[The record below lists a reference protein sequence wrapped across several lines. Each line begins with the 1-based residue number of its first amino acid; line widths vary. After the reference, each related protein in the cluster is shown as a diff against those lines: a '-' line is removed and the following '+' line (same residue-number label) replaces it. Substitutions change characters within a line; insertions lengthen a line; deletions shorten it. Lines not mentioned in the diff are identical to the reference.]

1 MVKQSIYMA
10 RWIIHLA
17 IVAVMVAMAVGELKR
32 NAPRKETVVIV
43 QDGYELTDGKRV
55 WLRLNPTDVAATDAG
70 DAHSWLGSYRDS
82 MAAATDY
89 VRKCLAEADYFLQ
102 VHAVQDEGYGQ
113 VVSQRDDFRRQLAS
127 RERQLA
133 LLDSLCHDNGR
144 LFLKPFRRTVAQ
156 DSLPMPDHS
165 ICIRSYGWY
174 QGGLLPLRPRWGKG
188 ISVDCS
194 GRLLLGE
201 WNQESLAKA
210 TIFLPEGIYEGSAS
224 ACFYPEG
231 HGRLRQWNGAVY
243 EGRWENGRCQ
253 GFGIE
258 MNDEHLKAGEW
269 RNGKFLGERMN
280 YTSERIY
287 GIDISRYQHGKG
299 RKYYPI
305 HWNRLR
311 INYLGKVNNKRNAGN
326 SYPVSFVYIKS
337 TEGTTVRNRYYR
349 ADYQQARRNGIAC
362 GAYHFFSTRTSGSKQ
377 AQFFL
382 RHARF
387 AKGDFPPVLDVEPS
401 HRQICEMGGPDALF
415 REVREWLRI
424 VEKKTG
430 VLPVLYVSQSFV
442 NRYLRDEGELKRK
455 YPVWIARYGEY
466 KPDVKLVFWQLC
478 SDGRVQGITGDV
490 DINVFNGYD
499 NQFQLFKKEQT
510 IR

>member
-1 MVKQSIYMA
+1 MAEQSKRMA
-10 RWIIHLA
+10 GWILHLA
-17 IVAVMVAMAVGELKR
+17 IVCVLVAAALIELQR
-32 NAPRKETVVIV
+32 NTPKEQMPIV
-43 QDGYELTDGKRV
+43 LREGYELADGRQV
-55 WLRLNPTDVAATDAG
+55 WLTVGRSDVQPEDLQHVEAWVEA
-70 DAHSWLGSYRDS
+70 YRDS
-82 MAAATDY
+82 MAERAGY
-89 VRKCLAEADYFLQ
+89 VRKCIAEADYFLK

-113 VVSQRDDFRRQLAS
+113 VVEQREELGLRLTAC
-127 RERQLA
+127 ERKLE
-133 LLDSLCHDNGR
+133 LLDSLCLHPEGLR
-144 LFLKPFRRTVAQ
+144 LRPFRKTVEAG
-156 DSLPMPDHS
+156 SYPMPVHAAT
-165 ICIRSYGWY
+165 IGEYGWY
-174 QGGLLPLRPRWGKG
+174 QGALLPLLPRWGKG
-188 ISVDCS
+188 IATDKAGC
-194 GRLLLGE
+194 LILTE
-201 WNQESLAKA
+201 WNRERMAKG
-210 TIFLPEGIYEGSAS
+210 TILSAEGIYEGDCADGL
-224 ACFYPEG
+224 YPEG
-231 HGRLRQWNGAVY
+231 HGRMTHWNGAIY
-243 EGRWENGRCQ
+243 EGRWENGNRQ